1 MGGERQAST
10 DGVGTRQSTLCRSPY
25 RRCAR
30 LATYFTA
37 AGNCVE
43 VDNNLVLQVLSC
55 PTLHCSSHSQ
65 FAFVQ
70 LAILNSLAVMN
81 FSNDEC
87 SRTQIQMQVSPTGAR
102 FSRHVQHRR
111 LIVNKICTQLFHS
124 FPVVSAR
131 RFESSNQIPFTATCA
146 AQNSPKVG
154 RSHRHQCLD
163 SVRPAAVNRRPAPKP
178 NCGRSQICVL
188 ASNTTRS
195 TAGLAMQCAQHV
207 R

>member
-1 MGGERQAST
+1 MQTIGYLASVDLTVTTTMPAASVDRAGRSRFAGAQIARSPVATPIRDTSVEGERQAST

-43 VDNNLVLQVLSC
+43 VDNNLILQVLSC

-70 LAILNSLAVMN
+70 LAILHALAVMN

-87 SRTQIQMQVSPTGAR
+87 SRTQFQMQVSPTGASFGR
-102 FSRHVQHRR
+102 YVQRRR
-111 LIVNKICTQLFHS
+111 LFPNKLCTQFLHS
-124 FPVVSAR
+124 FPIVSAR
-131 RFESSNQIPFTATCA
+131 RFESSNQIPFHC
-146 AQNSPKVG
+146 
-154 RSHRHQCLD
+154 D
-163 SVRPAAVNRRPAPKP
+163 SCCKKFP
-178 NCGRSQICVL
+178 
-188 ASNTTRS
+188 
-195 TAGLAMQCAQHV
+195 
-207 R
+207 